1 MIAKRIRELRISN
14 DLTQKDLT
22 VYLGLTPKMISFYD

>member
-14 DLTQKDLT
+14 DLTQKDLA